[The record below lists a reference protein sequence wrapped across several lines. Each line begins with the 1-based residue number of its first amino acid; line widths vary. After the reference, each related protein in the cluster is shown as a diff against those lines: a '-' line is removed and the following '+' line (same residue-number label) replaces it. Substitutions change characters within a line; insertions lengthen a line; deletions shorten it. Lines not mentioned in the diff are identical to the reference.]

1 MNNWYTKIRRQNDDF
16 ISKNISLQ
24 SKRTLQLEKKNTQF
38 NLESRNNTN
47 KIYPNVLKKKNLFY
61 LILIYLKLL
70 LKNIQIIFQ
79 TI

>member
-38 NLESRNNTN
+38 NLESKNNTN
-47 KIYPNVLKKKNLFY
+47 KIYTNVLKKKKS
-61 LILIYLKLL
+61 ILTYFNIYKI
-70 LKNIQIIFQ
+70 NIKKH
-79 TI
+79 